1 MDTREDKVNSYK
13 KRVSE
18 WRNISISQL
27 SFTNEILVGI
37 SIAFTAFI
45 VSKFDKIVIH
55 IDTKS
60 RNFNWETLTITFAL
74 FLAFISLLF
83 GISVI
88 LTRLYDFRISRQLAQ
103 TRKRY
108 YEYHLK
114 TLPDSDFEEFN
125 FCHQFK
131 AFIRIIRNKIYV
143 LKKEELK
150 DIKNETDIKKNFNDM
165 RKLSKILGDTSWTW
179 TKYQI
184 ILLLLSLL
192 FFIWH
197 FLLHTIDR

>member
-1 MDTREDKVNSYK
+1 MESREDKVNSYK

-18 WRNISISQL
+18 WRDFSISQL

-45 VSKFDKIVIH
+45 VSKFDKIKIH
-55 IDTKS
+55 LDPKCT
-60 RNFNWETLTITFAL
+60 FDWGTLTISIAL
-74 FLAFISLLF
+74 LFSFISLLF

-131 AFIRIIRNKIYV
+131 AFIRIIGNKIYV
-143 LKKEELK
+143 FKKEELK
-150 DIKNETDIKKNFNDM
+150 DVENEADIKKNFNDM

-184 ILLLLSLL
+184 ILLLFSLM

-197 FLLHTIDR
+197 FLLHTIDS